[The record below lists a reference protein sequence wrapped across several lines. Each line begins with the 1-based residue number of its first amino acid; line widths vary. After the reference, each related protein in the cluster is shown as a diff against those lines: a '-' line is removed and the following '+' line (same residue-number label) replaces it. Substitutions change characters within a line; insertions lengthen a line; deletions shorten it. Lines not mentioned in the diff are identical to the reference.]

1 MPLPDPKPYTQI
13 VVIQPQDVSNLK
25 MNTSL
30 MEVVPYIILQGEENP
45 ILYYKERRLHSCYYR
60 KNEGGEKGVTAPARY

>member
-45 ILYYKERRLHSCYYR
+45 ILYYKERRMEVVPYA
-60 KNEGGEKGVTAPARY
+60 GTVTATSFPYQQ